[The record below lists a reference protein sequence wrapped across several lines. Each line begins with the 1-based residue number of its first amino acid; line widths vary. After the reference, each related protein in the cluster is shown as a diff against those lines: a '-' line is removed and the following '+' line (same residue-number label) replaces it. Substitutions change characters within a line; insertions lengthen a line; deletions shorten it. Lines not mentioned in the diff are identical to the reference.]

1 VGRHPSQRT
10 RDTLFT
16 DTRGATLVEYILLV
30 GLIALVALAAFEDFG
45 WAVDDKIQEQASC
58 MDGECAPGSGRARAP
73 TGWVVPS
80 VAARL
85 EVQQQAI
92 DARRRAS
99 LWSGV
104 KSFFAGAVL
113 GSFAGDAG
121 WAGIAGQTG
130 VGLVPIAG
138 QIADGRDT
146 IAALRDVWRRE
157 PGAGLMLGAS
167 LVAWVPG
174 LDFVKGLVRGGKKA
188 LSGVANAAEGASR
201 AAKQAAKT
209 SDEIAAAVGRGVQP
223 KVLERLGSGM
233 QGKVYLTDIAGNRV
247 AVKVPHTA
255 DAEGLDSIRSTI
267 TPPEYGGPPTYGIAK
282 LEVDGQQLEGIVMKH
297 IDGGSLADAV
307 KNPAAAP
314 KITDG
319 HIQQLEAL
327 MAKAERDGVAY
338 GDLNTTNVLLGKD
351 GSVHIVDNRVRPLKE
366 IAEDPFGGLEAAEAM
381 KGTTR
386 RNFEGAI
393 RQLRQV
399 QVRQP

>member
-1 VGRHPSQRT
+1 
-10 RDTLFT
+10 
-16 DTRGATLVEYILLV
+16 
-30 GLIALVALAAFEDFG
+30 
-45 WAVDDKIQEQASC
+45 
-58 MDGECAPGSGRARAP
+58 
-73 TGWVVPS
+73 
-80 VAARL
+80 
-85 EVQQQAI
+85 
-92 DARRRAS
+92 
-99 LWSGV
+99 V

-209 SDEIAAAVGRGVQP
+209 SDEIAAAVGRGAQP

-366 IAEDPFGGLEAAEAM
+366 IAEDPFGGLEATEAM